1 MACPICAKRNPRRF
15 CPARGDTICAVC
27 CGTEREVTIDCPID
41 CPYLVASRQY
51 DLERR
56 EVDWSKVPFADAK
69 IPAAFVAE
77 HEKLLLALSYTIC
90 RAAQD
95 DRRVVDSDVLAALGA
110 LVEAYRTLSSG
121 IYYEKPPDYRVQRE
135 IYDAVKLAVEEFKKA
150 DAQTRGMSGLRDG
163 EIRDALTF
171 LTQLGA
177 TRANGRPKGR
187 AFLDFLRTQFKSEEF
202 SKPAS
207 KIVLLP

>member
-1 MACPICAKRNPRRF
+1 LACPICEKRNPRRF
-15 CPARGDTICAVC
+15 CPARGETICAVC
-27 CGTEREVTIDCPID
+27 CGTEREVTIDCPVD
-41 CPYLVASRQY
+41 CPYLVASRHW

-56 EVDWSKVPFADAK
+56 AVDWSKVPFADVR
-69 IPAAFVAE
+69 IPASFVTE
-77 HEKLLLALSYTIC
+77 HEKLLLALSYALC
-90 RAAQD
+90 RAAQEN
-95 DRRVVDSDVLAALGA
+95 RLVADSDVLVALGA

-135 IYDAVKLAVEEFKKA
+135 VYDAVRMAVEEFRKA
-150 DAQTRGMSGLRDG
+150 EAQARGMAGLRDG

-171 LTQLGA
+171 LAQLGA
-177 TRANGRPKGR
+177 SRANGRPKGR

-207 KIVLLP
+207 NIVLLP

>member
-95 DRRVVDSDVLAALGA
+95 DLRVVDSDVLAALGA

-187 AFLDFLRTQFKSEEF
+187 AFLYFLRTQFKSEEF